1 MSPRNGFRA
10 KMGLLTKRTRRP
22 SRLCEGGGLPEKE
35 GEFEDNVCDVK
46 YCQKLII
53 SISSQIQVV

>member
-1 MSPRNGFRA
+1 MDLGPRWGCSP
-10 KMGLLTKRTRRP
+10 KEHDDRP
-22 SRLCEGGGLPEKE
+22 DYVKGGGLPEKE
-35 GEFEDNVCDVK
+35 GEFEDNVCDVN